1 VFCFELFLSGI
12 ALYLEVIMSSSGSS
26 KENPPADS
34 INPYMRELKM
44 HLKELSLKDGELQIK
59 DVQGPKGEGS
69 LEARMEALEQEV
81 FKYKKMAEREVEIIY
96 RINQELV
103 AKYKKETTELWK
115 DVLSLQET
123 TNQLQ
128 AQLYDLHNQ
137 NCEYEARFQQMSA
150 AASFRILETETSFF
164 DGGPLPWKYDN
175 NEVPPPP
182 PKE

>member
-1 VFCFELFLSGI
+1 
-12 ALYLEVIMSSSGSS
+12 
-26 KENPPADS
+26 
-34 INPYMRELKM
+34 
-44 HLKELSLKDGELQIK
+44 
-59 DVQGPKGEGS
+59 
-69 LEARMEALEQEV
+69 
-81 FKYKKMAEREVEIIY
+81 VEIIY

-175 NEVPPPP
+175 NEVAPPP